1 MSEGWYN
8 GLMIASATIATLGTL
23 TSSLAY
29 SFNINK
35 IIEIGKIKGSN
46 FKGIKFTQIK
56 KGREVYRSLEFHYG
70 HIHKGHKFHWQL
82 NKWSRSGNSFRGGT
96 AWWTIWL
103 KRIQ

>member
-35 IIEIGKIKGSN
+35 ITEIGKIKGSKL
-46 FKGIKFTQIK
+46 KGIKFTQK
-56 KGREVYRSLEFHYG
+56 KEEGKFIGASNFIMDIFTKDTNSIGNLINGVRLE
-70 HIHKGHKFHWQL
+70 IVL
-82 NKWSRSGNSFRGGT
+82 EEELRGG
-96 AWWTIWL
+96 
-103 KRIQ
+103 QYG